1 MHNWLVRIQDI
12 NRDVVPT
19 MAAYLY
25 PGGEPLPVGFLLKN
39 SEYVDTLEQI
49 ATRGGGAFYSGPIA
63 RAIAE
68 RVQAPPMAGSM
79 SIEDLATYTAIVR
92 PALCGDFRQNTICSA
107 PPPSSGLAYI
117 MIAGL
122 YDELLE
128 DPNAS
133 QADKIQSFVDAQRL
147 AYADRDYF
155 VADPDYADIPV
166 AALIDPRYI
175 AHRATERFPPDAT
188 PVHGDPLGF
197 LIEDAAWNRGADT
210 TAESVGTTHLSIV
223 DVNGNA
229 VSMTASVGWPFGS
242 FRMTGGFLLNNTMT
256 DFAAIP
262 TSNGQPVINA
272 VEPGKRP
279 RSSMSPTILFDEN
292 GELLL
297 VTGSPGGNSI
307 IAYATKTIL
316 AVLDWGLS
324 AQSAA
329 DFPNI
334 VARGDTVRV
343 ENSVEPGKQI
353 AADLVQRGYQVQEKA
368 GENSGIHLIV
378 VRPDALEGGADKR
391 REGTVQAVH

>member
-1 MHNWLVRIQDI
+1 
-12 NRDVVPT
+12 
-19 MAAYLY
+19 
-25 PGGEPLPVGFLLKN
+25 
-39 SEYVDTLEQI
+39 
-49 ATRGGGAFYSGPIA
+49 
-63 RAIAE
+63 
-68 RVQAPPMAGSM
+68 
-79 SIEDLATYTAIVR
+79 
-92 PALCGDFRQNTICSA
+92 
-107 PPPSSGLAYI
+107 

-128 DPNAS
+128 DSNVS

-155 VADPDYADIPV
+155 VADPDYAEIPV
-166 AALIDPRYI
+166 AALIDPQYI
-175 AHRATERFPPDAT
+175 AHRATERFPPGAT

-197 LIEDAAWNRGADT
+197 LGEDAAWNQGADT
-210 TAESVGTTHLSIV
+210 TAETVGTTHLSIV
-223 DVNGNA
+223 DVRGNA

-262 TSNGQPVINA
+262 TSNGLPVANA

-343 ENSVEPGKQI
+343 ENSVEPGKKI

-378 VRPDALEGGADKR
+378 VRHDALEGGADSR
-391 REGTVQAVH
+391 REGTVQAVQVAP